1 MRDHITLSD
10 KFFGDIGVAHRF
22 VESTFN
28 YSVMAY
34 LIIENWYD
42 AVLVW
47 ARLKENCALRLRPKS
62 IRKSI
67 SGRIVGIFTDGIKD
81 CRAVGKNITIDY
93 KGRRLIFTFTND
105 YQLIHTIKGIKEQLI
120 EEQYKSVNVR
130 GRTVLDIGGSI
141 GDSAIFFSINGANS
155 IISLEPYPFTYKI
168 AKRNIELNNLERKVL
183 FLNEAC
189 RAKPGHIM
197 IDPDFQN
204 TDRSSLEHFKKGKRI
219 EITTLDALVKKYH
232 LKDAVLKIDCEGYEY
247 EIIYGANVPLL
258 RKFKYMVLEY
268 HYGFR
273 GLEKK
278 LNAAGFNVRH
288 TFPFYAKQLDDKV
301 DVLCGFIF
309 AERID

>member
-1 MRDHITLSD
+1 MKEPITLSD

-22 VESTFN
+22 LESTFN
-28 YSVMAY
+28 YSTMAY

-47 ARLKENCALRLRPKS
+47 ARLKDDCVLRIRPKS
-62 IRKSI
+62 IRKSL
-67 SGRIVGIFTDGIKD
+67 SGRIVGIFTDGITD
-81 CRAVGKNITIDY
+81 CRAVGKSITIDY
-93 KGRRLIFTFTND
+93 KGRRVIFNFTND

-120 EEQYKSVNVR
+120 EEQYKSVDVR

-141 GDSAIFFSINGANS
+141 GDSAIYFSLNGAKS

-168 AKRNIELNNLERKVL
+168 AKHNIESNNLERKVL

-189 RAKPGHIM
+189 RAKAGQIM

-204 TDRSSLEHFKKGKRI
+204 TDRSSLEHFKKGKKI
-219 EITTLDALVKKYH
+219 NITTVAELVKKYH
-232 LKDAVLKIDCEGYEY
+232 INDAVLKIDCEGYEY
-247 EIIYGANVPLL
+247 EIIYGASRELL

-278 LNAAGFNVRH
+278 LRASGFTVRH
-288 TFPFYAKQLDDKV
+288 TAPFYAKHLDDKV

-309 AERID
+309 AERIS